1 MRFSLVLLAA
11 AAAVASATKVILPL
25 YEWSE
30 DCWPELQ
37 QAAAENPSLEF
48 ILIFNPN
55 SGPVTDATDPSLY
68 CVPRLRKLLPTST
81 FIGYVPTGYGERSAA
96 AVKADV
102 ATYKKWSSIKVDS
115 AGSTAKLDGIFFDEA
130 AWDPTTKN
138 LQLYSGHAN
147 AARAA
152 FGAKGKSTVVF
163 NPGTVV
169 SASFYKYADIVVSFE
184 TYAKE
189 WKGTASLPSSSLVPK
204 SAIMLHTY
212 TGNTSTALSTTVR
225 QIVPRAAAVFIT
237 DVSLDKE
244 DVYKRFGG
252 NWLAFCKFVA
262 QYST

>member
-1 MRFSLVLLAA
+1 MRLSLLFLAA
-11 AAAVASATKVILPL
+11 AAAVTSATKVILPL

-37 QAAAENPSLEF
+37 QAAVQNPSLDF

-55 SGPVTDATDPSLY
+55 SGPITDASDPSLY
-68 CVPRLRKLLPTST
+68 CVPRLRKLLPRST
-81 FIGYVPTGYGERSAA
+81 FVGYVPTGYGERSAA

-102 ATYKKWSSIKVDS
+102 ATYKKWNTIKVDK
-115 AGSTAKLDGIFFDEA
+115 AGSTARLDGIFFDEA
-130 AWDPTTKN
+130 AWEPTSTN
-138 LQLYSGHAN
+138 LVLYSSYAN
-147 AARAA
+147 AVRAA
-152 FGAKGKSTVVF
+152 YGAKGKSTVVF

-169 SASFYKYADIVVSFE
+169 SANFYKYADIVVSFE
-184 TYAKE
+184 TYANQ
-189 WKGTASLPSSSLVPK
+189 WKGAASLPSSALVPK

-212 TGNTSTALSTTVR
+212 TGDQTTALATTVR

-252 NWLAFCKFVA
+252 NWLAFCKYVA
-262 QYST
+262 HYSA

>member
-1 MRFSLVLLAA
+1 A
-11 AAAVASATKVILPL
+11 
-25 YEWSE
+25 
-30 DCWPELQ
+30 Q
-37 QAAAENPSLEF
+37 NPSLEF

-55 SGPVTDATDPSLY
+55 SGPVIDASDPSLY

-81 FIGYVPTGYGERSAA
+81 FIGYVPTGYGDRAAA
-96 AVKADV
+96 AVKADI

-138 LQLYSGHAN
+138 LQLYSSYAN

-152 FGAKGKSTVVF
+152 YGAKGKSMVVF
-163 NPGTVV
+163 NPGTAV
-169 SASFYKYADIVVSFE
+169 SANFYKYADIVVSFE
-184 TYAKE
+184 TYANE
-189 WKGTASLPSSSLVPK
+189 WKGAASLPSSALVPK

-244 DVYKRFGG
+244 DVYKRFGS
-252 NWLAFCKFVA
+252 NWLAFCKLVA